1 MDYQEIWNEME
12 WNKVYTARELLVA
25 PASLTAMER
34 RGLVEKVGVKP
45 NKYIKI
51 RNKYNEIY
59 SFVSRVRDELVLEK
73 ENELENI
80 SHIDI
85 SDVYFVA
92 WTKDAE
98 LGMLC
103 RIKNSAVVDCYDKVY
118 NTNDIVKVV
127 CSGREFNFND

>member
-12 WNKVYTARELLVA
+12 WDKVYTAKELLVA

-34 RGLVEKVGVKP
+34 RGLVKKVGVQP

-59 SFVSRVRDELVLEK
+59 SFVNKARNELEK
-73 ENELENI
+73 ERETEEEI
-80 SHIDI
+80 VHIDML
-85 SDVYFVA
+85 DMYFIT

-118 NTNDIVKVV
+118 NTNDIVRIV
-127 CSGREFNFND
+127 CSGREFILND

>member
-12 WNKVYTARELLVA
+12 WNKIYTAKELLVA

-34 RGLVEKVGVKP
+34 RGLVKKVGVKP
-45 NKYIKI
+45 NKYVKI

-59 SFVSRVRDELVLEK
+59 PFVSKVRDELEK
-73 ENELENI
+73 ERETEEEI
-80 SHIDI
+80 IHIDI
-85 SDVYFVA
+85 SDMYFVA

-103 RIKNSAVVDCYDKVY
+103 RIKNSAIVDCYDKVY
-118 NTNDIVKVV
+118 NTNDIVRIM
-127 CSGREFNFND
+127 CSGREFNFNE

>member
-12 WNKVYTARELLVA
+12 WDKVYTARELLVA

-34 RGLVEKVGVKP
+34 RGLVKKVGVKP
-45 NKYIKI
+45 NKYVKI

-59 SFVSRVRDELVLEK
+59 SFVDKVR
-73 ENELENI
+73 NELENERETEEEI
-80 SHIDI
+80 IHIDI
-85 SDVYFVA
+85 SDMYFVA

-103 RIKNSAVVDCYDKVY
+103 RVKNSAVVDCYDKVY
-118 NTNDIVKVV
+118 NTNDIVKVM
-127 CSGREFNFND
+127 CSGREFNFKD

>member
-1 MDYQEIWNEME
+1 MDYQEIWNKME

-25 PASLTAMER
+25 PASLAAMER
-34 RGLVEKVGVKP
+34 RGLVKNVGVKP

-59 SFVSRVRDELVLEK
+59 SFINKVRNELEK
-73 ENELENI
+73 ERRIEEEI
-80 SHIDI
+80 VHIDI
-85 SDVYFVA
+85 YDMYFVA

-98 LGMLC
+98 LGMFC

-118 NTNDIVKVV
+118 NTNDIVRVV
-127 CSGREFNFND
+127 CSGRELNFND